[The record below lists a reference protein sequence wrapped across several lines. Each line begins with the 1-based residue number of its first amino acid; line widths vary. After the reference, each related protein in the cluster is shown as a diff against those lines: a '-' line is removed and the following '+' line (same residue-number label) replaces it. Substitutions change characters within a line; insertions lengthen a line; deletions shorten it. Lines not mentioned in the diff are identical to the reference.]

1 MKNKKIL
8 LLAGLLVVVLAG
20 ATLGYGT
27 LSERYAPQSTPE
39 VTVQEDVSEELP
51 QGETQEPAPQ
61 PAPDFTVL
69 DENQAE
75 VSLSDFAGK
84 PVLINFW
91 ATWCGPCA
99 SEMPAFDAAFAE
111 YGEDIQFMMVNLTDG
126 GRDTIEGVQEYIA
139 ENGYSFPVYYDTEM
153 DAMQTYGAY
162 SIPMTVLVDAEGNL
176 LGGYRGALPES
187 MIQEAIDL
195 LLAE

>member
-1 MKNKKIL
+1 MKNKKFLLLVIL
-8 LLAGLLVVVLAG
+8 LAVVLVG
-20 ATLGYGT
+20 ATAGYRM
-27 LSERYAPQSTPE
+27 LSERYTPQSAPE
-39 VTVQEDVSEELP
+39 VTVQEEVSEEKA
-51 QGETQEPAPQ
+51 QEEVQEPQLQ
-61 PAPDFTVL
+61 PAPNFAVL
-69 DENQAE
+69 DDKQKS
-75 VSLSDFAGK
+75 VSLLDYAGK

-111 YGEDIQFMMVNLTDG
+111 YGEDIQFMMINLTDG
-126 GRDTIEGVQEYIA
+126 GRDTVESVQTYME

-153 DAMQTYGAY
+153 NAMKTYGAY

-187 MIQEAIDL
+187 ILQEGIDL